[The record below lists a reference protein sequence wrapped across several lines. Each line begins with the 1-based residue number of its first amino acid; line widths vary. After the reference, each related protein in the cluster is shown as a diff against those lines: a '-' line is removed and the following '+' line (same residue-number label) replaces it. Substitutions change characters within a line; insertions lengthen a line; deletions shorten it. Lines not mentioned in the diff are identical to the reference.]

1 MTITA
6 TTPAPAGG
14 SAPRPVS
21 RRSFLGRSAV
31 VGSAVVLP
39 AWLLSACGGA
49 ESTAGSGASA
59 EGSTGAEAAA
69 DITSIKATHGTGLC
83 NLGFF
88 LVKERSLAEADGVE
102 LDFVVTPTNADI
114 ATLFG
119 SGQVEASLIP
129 YSNFLT
135 LYDAGAPVTIV
146 AGGGVEGCAIVAQPG
161 IETAADLV
169 GKSLGTFQADTLEVL
184 PFSWMEANGQAF
196 SDLDVRYFGTSP
208 ELAQAFIS
216 GAIDSMCHIEPYATQ
231 ALAAVEGAVKLSD
244 GTDVYGDGYSDC
256 VLAVQNKLLVAK
268 PAAAKAVIKALMVA
282 QQQAEEDRE
291 AAVDATVGTYYK
303 ADKADVLDASTK
315 QPNVVDQRGQTQFI
329 LDGGEVLRS
338 LGYLDELPDEDAFD
352 YTLLEEVI
360 EENADLY
367 ESLEIRST

>member
-1 MTITA
+1 MTLT
-6 TTPAPAGG
+6 TTPLGPDDAQPG
-14 SAPRPVS
+14 RPIS

-31 VGSAVVLP
+31 AGSAVVLP
-39 AWLLSACGGA
+39 VWLLSACGA
-49 ESTAGSGASA
+49 D
-59 EGSTGAEAAA
+59 GSTGSVGGKSSAAV
-69 DITSIKATHGTGLC
+69 TTIKATHGTGLC
-83 NLGFF
+83 NLGIF
-88 LVKERSLAEADGVE
+88 LVKERALASADGVQLE
-102 LDFVVTPTNADI
+102 FVVTPTNADI

-161 IETAADLV
+161 IETADDLV
-169 GKSLGTFQADTLEVL
+169 GKTLGTFQADTLEVL
-184 PFSWMEANGQAF
+184 PFSWMEANGRAF
-196 SDLDVRYFGTSP
+196 DDLDVRYFGTSP

-231 ALAAVEGAVKLSD
+231 ALAAVAGSVRLSD

-256 VLAVQNKLLVAK
+256 VLAVQDELLAAK
-268 PAAAKAVIKALMVA
+268 PAAVKSLIKALMVA

-303 ADKADVLDASTK
+303 AERQEVLDASTK

-338 LGYLDELPDEDAFD
+338 LGYVDKLPDEGAFD
-352 YTLLEEVI
+352 YTMLEEVI

-367 ESLEIRST
+367 DSLKIKST